1 MPSQLSSP
9 PTIST
14 SNLCSL
20 GTDLAG
26 NQILRVALQL
36 GQPVLDTSIEFCG
49 FTNRCMTTRLARST
63 NCPVGH
69 GRWSVVPV
77 EKPLAKTTLAEL
89 SKEAALCAG
98 SSTLTFVVDGFNWI
112 ESGACPCAPTTPV
125 CRFVA
130 VERMRFG
137 RCSKCRQPILLQPLY
152 THRAVTSA
160 LLGDAIKR
168 PLGKL
173 GAARARCLLV
183 SNGDQSVLF
192 REPNAQF
199 FAS

>member
-1 MPSQLSSP
+1 MLSQLSSP

-20 GTDLAG
+20 GADLAG

-49 FTNRCMTTRLARST
+49 FTNRCMTTQLARSA
-63 NCPVGH
+63 NCPVDHGH
-69 GRWSVVPV
+69 WTVVPV
-77 EKPLAKTTLAEL
+77 EQPLAKTTLAEL
-89 SKEAALCAG
+89 SKEAALCTD
-98 SSTLTFVVDGFNWI
+98 STQLTFAVDGFSWV
-112 ESGACPCAPTTPV
+112 ESGACSCASSKPV

-130 VERMRFG
+130 VGRMRIS
-137 RCSKCRQPILLQPLY
+137 RCSKCRQPILPQPLH

-173 GAARARCLLV
+173 GAARVRCLLV

-192 REPNAQF
+192 REPNPQF
-199 FAS
+199 LAS